1 MKFGFISLGE
11 NGYPGVE
18 RDDRRYYQEYLALA
32 ELVDELGYSSV
43 WVGEHHFG
51 HVATVSSTVAFLT
64 AIAARTKHVELGTAV
79 NVASFHHPVRLAED
93 YATLDQLS
101 DGRAQL
107 GLGTGYAAGEF
118 HGLGV
123 DIGEARERF
132 REVMTFCAQALN
144 TGRTG
149 FEGRF
154 HQLPDMPLVPLPVQQ
169 PFPLNMAVLGS
180 AESADYAARNGY
192 HLLTSTQSQALTGRN
207 LPQTVARYRSLGQEH
222 GHEGLRLKV
231 PFFML
236 CSEDDQEI
244 EAEFH
249 KMVGY
254 WKHLSTD
261 LDRGL
266 PDDLKYWETLKD
278 KFEELTVEELHNRQT
293 AFGRPEKLV
302 ELFLKIAEAGV
313 DELLVEPFYGPQ
325 RYEDAARNLRL
336 FREKVMPYVDER
348 HGGPKYAWDGQRTV
362 LIEQATNSLAEVS
375 R

>member
-1 MKFGFISLGE
+1 M
-11 NGYPGVE
+11 
-18 RDDRRYYQEYLALA
+18 
-32 ELVDELGYSSV
+32 
-43 WVGEHHFG
+43 
-51 HVATVSSTVAFLT
+51 
-64 AIAARTKHVELGTAV
+64 
-79 NVASFHHPVRLAED
+79 RLAED

-154 HQLPDMPLVPLPVQQ
+154 HQLPDMPLVPMPVQR

-207 LPQTVARYRSLGQEH
+207 LPQTVARYRTLGQEH

-278 KFEELTVEELHNRQT
+278 KFEALTVEELHNRQT

-325 RYEDAARNLRL
+325 HYEDAARNLQL
-336 FREKVMPYVDER
+336 FRETVMPYVDER

-362 LIEQATNSLAEVS
+362 VIEQATNSLAEVS